1 VEAGAPATWIIA
13 RHVIVHYM
21 ALNKVGHFVLG
32 IVVKAN
38 PDREAYLTYIGGT
51 DQLAVLPK
59 DCADG
64 PYRVHD
70 KFYASIK
77 SIDGDYPV
85 LSQRSGHFLRR
96 VCELILGPLIAEERV
111 TLEAVATVKK
121 ADFAK
126 IALSSPSGEDPI
138 RLALPLFREFHKYSR
153 LHPSLV
159 RYSDSIDTFV
169 RQALVPAPIE
179 QVLQVHCSRPERC
192 VQVWVRP
199 QAMPRFLGTKG
210 MNVSVASRL
219 IGHKIELR
227 ASREGQGEVPINLRR
242 TA

>member
-1 VEAGAPATWIIA
+1 MG
-13 RHVIVHYM
+13 
-21 ALNKVGHFVLG
+21 LNKVGHFVLG
-32 IVVKAN
+32 MVVKAN
-38 PDREAYLTYIGGT
+38 PDRDAYLTYIGGT

-77 SIDGDYPV
+77 STEGDYPV

-96 VCELILGPLIAEERV
+96 VCKLILGPLIAEERI

-159 RYSDSIDTFV
+159 RYSETLESFA

-179 QVLQVHCSRPERC
+179 EVMQVHCSRPERC
-192 VQVWVRP
+192 VQVWVRYD
-199 QAMPRFLGTKG
+199 AMPRFLGAKG

-219 IGHKIELR
+219 IGQKIQLR
-227 ASREGQGEVPINLRR
+227 AYRKGDAPIQLGR
-242 TA
+242 TP

>member
-1 VEAGAPATWIIA
+1 
-13 RHVIVHYM
+13 M

-32 IVVKAN
+32 MVVKAN

-64 PYRVHD
+64 PYRLNE

-77 SIDGDYPV
+77 STDGDYLV
-85 LSQRSGHFLRR
+85 LSQRSGLFLRR
-96 VCELILGPLIAEERV
+96 VCELILGPLIAEQRI
-111 TLEAVATVKK
+111 TLDAVATVKR

-153 LHPSLV
+153 LQPSLV
-159 RYSDSIDTFV
+159 RYSETMETFA
-169 RQALVPAPIE
+169 RQALVPAPIDE
-179 QVLQVHCSRPERC
+179 VMQVQCFRPERC

-199 QAMPRFLGTKG
+199 EAMPRFLGIKG

-227 ASREGQGEVPINLRR
+227 AYRHGDSDAPIQLGRS
-242 TA
+242 

>member
-1 VEAGAPATWIIA
+1 V
-13 RHVIVHYM
+13 

-32 IVVKAN
+32 MVVKAN
-38 PDREAYLTYIGGT
+38 PDRDAYLTYIGGT

-64 PYRVHD
+64 PYRVND

-77 SIDGDYPV
+77 STDGEYLV

-96 VCELILGPLIAEERV
+96 VCELILGPLITEQRI
-111 TLEAVATVKK
+111 TLDAVATVKR

-138 RLALPLFREFHKYSR
+138 RLALPVFREFHKYSR

-159 RYSDSIDTFV
+159 RYAETMEAFA
-169 RQALVPAPIE
+169 RQALVPAPIDE
-179 QVLQVHCSRPERC
+179 VIRVECFGPERC
-192 VQVWVRP
+192 VQVWVKP
-199 QAMPRFLGTKG
+199 EAVPRFLGTKG

-227 ASREGQGEVPINLRR
+227 ASREGQSDAPIHLGR

>member
-1 VEAGAPATWIIA
+1 
-13 RHVIVHYM
+13 M

-32 IVVKAN
+32 MVVKAN

-64 PYRVHD
+64 PYRLNE

-77 SIDGDYPV
+77 STDGDYLV

-96 VCELILGPLIAEERV
+96 VCELILGPLIAEQRI
-111 TLEAVATVKK
+111 TLDAVATVKR

-153 LHPSLV
+153 LQPSLV
-159 RYSDSIDTFV
+159 RYSETMETFA
-169 RQALVPAPIE
+169 RQALVPAPIDE
-179 QVLQVHCSRPERC
+179 VMQVQCFRPERC

-199 QAMPRFLGTKG
+199 EAMPRFLGIKG

-227 ASREGQGEVPINLRR
+227 ASRNGDSDAPIQ
-242 TA
+242 

>member
-1 VEAGAPATWIIA
+1 
-13 RHVIVHYM
+13 M

-32 IVVKAN
+32 MVVKAN
-38 PDREAYLTYIGGT
+38 PDRDAYLTYIGGT
-51 DQLAVLPK
+51 DQLAVLPR

-64 PYRVHD
+64 PYRVND

-77 SIDGDYPV
+77 STDGEYMV

-96 VCELILGPLIAEERV
+96 VCKLILGPLIADQRI
-111 TLEAVATVKK
+111 TLDAVATVKR

-138 RLALPLFREFHKYSR
+138 RLALPVFRDEFHKYSR

-159 RYSDSIDTFV
+159 RYSESMGAFA
-169 RQALVPAPIE
+169 RQALVPAPIDE
-179 QVLQVHCSRPERC
+179 VIRVECFRPERC

-199 QAMPRFLGTKG
+199 QAMPRFLGIKG

-227 ASREGQGEVPINLRR
+227 AYRDGHSDAPIHLGR

>member
-1 VEAGAPATWIIA
+1 
-13 RHVIVHYM
+13 M

-32 IVVKAN
+32 MVVKAN

-64 PYRVHD
+64 PYRLNE

-77 SIDGDYPV
+77 STDGDYLV

-96 VCELILGPLIAEERV
+96 VCELILGPLIAEQRI
-111 TLEAVATVKK
+111 TLGAVATVKR

-153 LHPSLV
+153 LQPSLV
-159 RYSDSIDTFV
+159 RYSETMETFA
-169 RQALVPAPIE
+169 RQALVPAPIHE
-179 QVLQVHCSRPERC
+179 VMQVQCFRPERC

-199 QAMPRFLGTKG
+199 EAMPRFLGIKG

-227 ASREGQGEVPINLRR
+227 AYRNGDSDAPIQLGRS
-242 TA
+242 

>member
-1 VEAGAPATWIIA
+1 
-13 RHVIVHYM
+13 M

-32 IVVKAN
+32 MVVKAN
-38 PDREAYLTYIGGT
+38 PDRDAYLTYIGGT

-59 DCADG
+59 DSADG
-64 PYRVHD
+64 PYRVND

-77 SIDGDYPV
+77 STDGEYLV

-96 VCELILGPLIAEERV
+96 VCELILGPLITEQRIA
-111 TLEAVATVKK
+111 LDAVATVKR

-138 RLALPLFREFHKYSR
+138 RLALPVFRDEFHKYSR

-159 RYSDSIDTFV
+159 RYAETTEVFA
-169 RQALVPAPIE
+169 RQALVPAPIDE
-179 QVLQVHCSRPERC
+179 VIRVERFGPERC
-192 VQVWVRP
+192 VHVWVRP
-199 QAMPRFLGTKG
+199 EAMPRFLGIKG

-219 IGHKIELR
+219 IGHKIELC
-227 ASREGQGEVPINLRR
+227 ASRGGHRDTPIHLGR

>member
-1 VEAGAPATWIIA
+1 
-13 RHVIVHYM
+13 M

-32 IVVKAN
+32 VVVKAN
-38 PDREAYLTYIGGT
+38 PDRDAYLTYIGGT

-77 SIDGDYPV
+77 STEGEYPV

-96 VCELILGPLIAEERV
+96 VCELILGPLLAEERIA
-111 TLEAVATVKK
+111 LDSVATVKR
-121 ADFAK
+121 AEFAK

-153 LHPSLV
+153 LQPCLV
-159 RYSDSIDTFV
+159 RYSEAMETFA
-169 RQALVPAPIE
+169 RQALLPAPIDE
-179 QVLQVHCSRPERC
+179 VLRVQWCRPERC
-192 VQVWVRP
+192 VLVWVNP
-199 QAMPRFLGTKG
+199 EAIARFLGIKG

-227 ASREGQGEVPINLRR
+227 AHRESESDAPIHLGR
-242 TA
+242 TASTTPA

>member
-1 VEAGAPATWIIA
+1 V
-13 RHVIVHYM
+13 

-32 IVVKAN
+32 MVVKAN
-38 PDREAYLTYIGGT
+38 PDRDAYLTYIGGT

-64 PYRVHD
+64 AYRVND

-77 SIDGDYPV
+77 STDGEYVV
-85 LSQRSGHFLRR
+85 LSQRTGHFLRR
-96 VCELILGPLIAEERV
+96 VCELILGPLIAEEQI
-111 TLEAVATVKK
+111 TLDAVATVKR

-138 RLALPLFREFHKYSR
+138 RLALPVFRDEFHKYSR

-159 RYSDSIDTFV
+159 RYSETMETFA

-179 QVLQVHCSRPERC
+179 QVLQVHCSWPERC

-219 IGHKIELR
+219 IGQKIQLH
-227 ASREGQGEVPINLRR
+227 AYGKGDAPIQLGR

>member
-1 VEAGAPATWIIA
+1 
-13 RHVIVHYM
+13 M

-32 IVVKAN
+32 MVVKAN

-64 PYRVHD
+64 PYRLNE

-77 SIDGDYPV
+77 STDGDYLV
-85 LSQRSGHFLRR
+85 LSQRSGHFLRW
-96 VCELILGPLIAEERV
+96 VCELILGPLIAEQRI
-111 TLEAVATVKK
+111 TLEAVATVKR

-153 LHPSLV
+153 LQPSLV
-159 RYSDSIDTFV
+159 RYSETMETFA
-169 RQALVPAPIE
+169 RQALVPAPIDE
-179 QVLQVHCSRPERC
+179 VMQVQCFRPERC

-199 QAMPRFLGTKG
+199 EAMPRFLGIKG

-227 ASREGQGEVPINLRR
+227 ASRNGDSDAPIQ
-242 TA
+242 

>member
-1 VEAGAPATWIIA
+1 
-13 RHVIVHYM
+13 M

-32 IVVKAN
+32 MVVKSN
-38 PDREAYLTYIGGT
+38 PDRDAYLTYIGGT

-64 PYRVHD
+64 PYRVND

-77 SIDGDYPV
+77 STDGGYLV

-96 VCELILGPLIAEERV
+96 VCELILGPLIAEERIM
-111 TLEAVATVKK
+111 LDAVATVKR

-138 RLALPLFREFHKYSR
+138 RLALPVFRDEFHKYSR

-159 RYSDSIDTFV
+159 RYSETMETFA
-169 RQALVPAPIE
+169 RQALVPAPIDE
-179 QVLQVHCSRPERC
+179 VIRVQCFRPERC

-199 QAMPRFLGTKG
+199 GAMPRFLGLKG

-227 ASREGQGEVPINLRR
+227 AYRGADRDAPIHLWR

>member
-1 VEAGAPATWIIA
+1 
-13 RHVIVHYM
+13 M

-32 IVVKAN
+32 MVVKAN
-38 PDREAYLTYIGGT
+38 PDRDAYLTYIGGT

-64 PYRVHD
+64 PYRVND
-70 KFYASIK
+70 KFHASIK
-77 SIDGDYPV
+77 STDGEYLV

-96 VCELILGPLIAEERV
+96 ACELILGPLIADQRI
-111 TLEAVATVKK
+111 TLDAVATVKR

-138 RLALPLFREFHKYSR
+138 RLALPVFRDEFHKYSR

-159 RYSDSIDTFV
+159 RYSETMEAFA
-169 RQALVPAPIE
+169 RQALVPAPIDE
-179 QVLQVHCSRPERC
+179 VIRVECFRPERC
-192 VQVWVRP
+192 VQVWVKP
-199 QAMPRFLGTKG
+199 QAMPRFLGIKG

-227 ASREGQGEVPINLRR
+227 AYREGQSDAPIHLGR

>member
-1 VEAGAPATWIIA
+1 
-13 RHVIVHYM
+13 M

-32 IVVKAN
+32 MVVKAN

-64 PYRVHD
+64 PYRLNE
-70 KFYASIK
+70 KFYACIK
-77 SIDGDYPV
+77 STDGDYLV

-96 VCELILGPLIAEERV
+96 VCELILGPLVAEQRI
-111 TLEAVATVKK
+111 TLDAVATVKR

-153 LHPSLV
+153 LQPSLV
-159 RYSDSIDTFV
+159 RYSETMETFA
-169 RQALVPAPIE
+169 RQALVPAPIDE
-179 QVLQVHCSRPERC
+179 VMQVQCFRPERC

-199 QAMPRFLGTKG
+199 EAMPRFLGIKG

-227 ASREGQGEVPINLRR
+227 AYRNEDSDAPIQLGRS
-242 TA
+242 

>member
-1 VEAGAPATWIIA
+1 
-13 RHVIVHYM
+13 M

-32 IVVKAN
+32 MVVKAN
-38 PDREAYLTYIGGT
+38 PDRDAYLTYIGGT

-59 DCADG
+59 DSADG
-64 PYRVHD
+64 PYRVND

-77 SIDGDYPV
+77 STDGEYLV

-96 VCELILGPLIAEERV
+96 VCELILGPLITEQRI
-111 TLEAVATVKK
+111 TLDAVATVKR

-138 RLALPLFREFHKYSR
+138 RLALPVFRDEFHKYSR

-159 RYSDSIDTFV
+159 RYSETMEQFA
-169 RQALVPAPIE
+169 RQALVPAPIDE
-179 QVLQVHCSRPERC
+179 VIRVERFGPERC
-192 VQVWVRP
+192 VEVWVKS
-199 QAMPRFLGTKG
+199 QAMPRFLGIKG

-227 ASREGQGEVPINLRR
+227 AYREGQSDTPIHLGR

>member
-1 VEAGAPATWIIA
+1 
-13 RHVIVHYM
+13 M

-32 IVVKAN
+32 MVVKAN

-64 PYRVHD
+64 PYRLNE

-77 SIDGDYPV
+77 STDGDYLV

-96 VCELILGPLIAEERV
+96 VCELILGPLIAEQRI
-111 TLEAVATVKK
+111 TLDAVATVKR

-153 LHPSLV
+153 LQPSLV
-159 RYSDSIDTFV
+159 RYSETMETFA
-169 RQALVPAPIE
+169 RQALVPAPINE
-179 QVLQVHCSRPERC
+179 VMQVQCFRPERC

-199 QAMPRFLGTKG
+199 EAMPRFLGIKG

-227 ASREGQGEVPINLRR
+227 ASRNGDSDAPI
-242 TA
+242 

>member
-1 VEAGAPATWIIA
+1 
-13 RHVIVHYM
+13 M

-32 IVVKAN
+32 MVVKAN
-38 PDREAYLTYIGGT
+38 PDRDAYLTYIGGT

-64 PYRVHD
+64 PYRVNE

-77 SIDGDYPV
+77 SVGGDYPV

-96 VCELILGPLIAEERV
+96 VCELVFGPLIADERIV
-111 TLEAVATVKK
+111 LEAVATVKK

-153 LHPSLV
+153 LKPSLV
-159 RYSDSIDTFV
+159 RYSEHLETFA

-179 QVLQVHCSRPERC
+179 EVMQVQCSRPERC
-192 VQVWVRP
+192 VQVWVRYD
-199 QAMPRFLGTKG
+199 AMPRFLGTKG

-219 IGHKIELR
+219 IGQKIELR
-227 ASREGQGEVPINLRR
+227 AYREGESDASIHLGR